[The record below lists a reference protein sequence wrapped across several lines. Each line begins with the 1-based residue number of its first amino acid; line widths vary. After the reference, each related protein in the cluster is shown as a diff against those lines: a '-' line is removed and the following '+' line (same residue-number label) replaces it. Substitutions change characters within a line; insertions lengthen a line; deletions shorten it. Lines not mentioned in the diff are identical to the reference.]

1 MLSSVAASSHYLP
14 HTLACTRQQTVIVV
28 PGGITTEVCASKPLL
43 LRSQSLPNRC
53 RILLPPLLSSLCPQ
67 FPSRTAQDW
76 CTVVLSSLLSVL
88 SNHYLPHTSW
98 TSNGGLLL
106 PNGLQ
111 LFIDRKGVGWNAPT

>member
-1 MLSSVAASSHYLP
+1 VCFKALDAATAVSSQP
-14 HTLACTRQQTVIVV
+14 LAPSCCR
-28 PGGITTEVCASKPLL
+28 
-43 LRSQSLPNRC
+43 RC
-53 RILLPPLLSSLCPQ
+53 LLSPFPVLQ

-88 SNHYLPHTSW
+88 SNHYIPHTSW
-98 TSNGGLLL
+98 TSDGGLLL